1 LKKGFNYVQTKTEK
15 RRMKMDNCVMC
26 STPINQQNDMYEWDE
41 EGGIW
46 CMSCAEKESDG
57 GNE

>member
-1 LKKGFNYVQTKTEK
+1 ME
-15 RRMKMDNCVMC
+15 NCVMC

-46 CMSCAEKESDG
+46 CMSCAEKESDC
-57 GNE
+57 